1 MEKPLL
7 VSFLEDSK
15 TSLEEKF
22 KGKIG
27 ALTVVRAGSHFE
39 LTEDEACEKIKDA
52 TVAVV
57 FPGSLFLSKKIL
69 ESASRLKLI
78 QTFGVGYD
86 NIDLK
91 TATELGIPVANNPGF
106 NANSVAEH
114 TIMLILMTLKNVLD
128 TNRKSL
134 EGTMT
139 IPDRRLYQP
148 LEFKDRTLGIIGLGD
163 IGREVARLAI
173 AFGARVLYYKRI
185 RLSEPLEK
193 KLDVEYRSFEKLL
206 AESDIVS
213 VHVPLNE
220 DTRGLIGERE
230 IGLMKDGAILIN
242 TAREHIVDE
251 EALAEA
257 LSVGKL
263 SGAGID
269 TVKMTVEKGVFV
281 FNSPLPYLDKVVFTP
296 HTAGASREA
305 LIRADTRWVNN
316 VCRLLNGEKPLH
328 IVNYV

>member
-1 MEKPLL
+1 LEKPKL

-22 KGKIG
+22 NGKTGPLAI
-27 ALTVVRAGSHFE
+27 VRAGPHFE
-39 LTEDEACEKIKDA
+39 ITEHEACEKIRDA

-69 ESASRLKLI
+69 ESASKLKLI
-78 QTFGVGYD
+78 QTYGVGYD
-86 NIDLK
+86 NIDLD
-91 TATELGIPVANNPGF
+91 TATKLGIPVANNPGF

-114 TIMLILMTLKNVLD
+114 TIMLILMTLKNILNF
-128 TNRKSL
+128 NRKSL
-134 EGTMT
+134 KGTLT

-173 AFGARVLYYKRI
+173 AFGAKVLYYKRK
-185 RLSEPLEK
+185 RLSKPQEN
-193 KLDVEYRSFEKLL
+193 KLNVEYLPFEKLL

-213 VHVPLNE
+213 VHVPLTE

-230 IGLMKDGAILIN
+230 IGLMKDGALLIN

-251 EALAEA
+251 EALAKA
-257 LSVGKL
+257 LKVGKL

-269 TVKMTVEKGVFV
+269 TVSMTVKDGVFV
-281 FNSPLPYLDKVVFTP
+281 FDSPLPSMEKVVFTP

-316 VCRLLNGEKPLH
+316 VCRLLNGGKPLH
-328 IVNYV
+328 IVNDV

>member
-1 MEKPLL
+1 MEKPKL

-22 KGKIG
+22 NGKTGPLAI
-27 ALTVVRAGSHFE
+27 VRAGSHFE
-39 LTEDEACEKIKDA
+39 ITEDEACEKIRDA

-78 QTFGVGYD
+78 QTYGVGYD
-86 NIDLK
+86 NIDLDTTTK
-91 TATELGIPVANNPGF
+91 LGIPVANNPGF

-114 TIMLILMTLKNVLD
+114 TIMLILMTLKNILNF
-128 TNRKSL
+128 NRKSL
-134 EGTMT
+134 EGTLT

-173 AFGARVLYYKRI
+173 AFGAKVLYYKRN
-185 RLSEPLEK
+185 RLSKPQENKLNLEY
-193 KLDVEYRSFEKLL
+193 LPFEKLL

-213 VHVPLNE
+213 VHVPLTE
-220 DTRGLIGERE
+220 GTRGLIGERE

-257 LSVGKL
+257 LKVGKL

-269 TVKMTVEKGVFV
+269 TVSMTVEDGVFV
-281 FNSPLPYLDKVVFTP
+281 FDSPLPSMDKVVFTP

-305 LIRADTRWVNN
+305 LIRADTRWVKN
-316 VCRLLNGEKPLH
+316 VCRLLNGGKPLH
-328 IVNYV
+328 IVNDV

>member
-1 MEKPLL
+1 LEKPKL
-7 VSFLEDSK
+7 VSFLNDSK
-15 TSLEEKF
+15 KTLEEKF
-22 KGKIG
+22 KGKTG
-27 ALTVVRAGSHFE
+27 PLTIARAGSHFE
-39 LTEDEACEKIKDA
+39 ITEDEACEKIKEA

-86 NIDLK
+86 NIDLN
-91 TATELGIPVANNPGF
+91 TATKLGIPVANNPGF

-114 TIMLILMTLKNVLD
+114 TIMFILMTLKNVLN

-134 EGTMT
+134 EGTLT

-163 IGREVARLAI
+163 IGKEVARLAV
-173 AFGARVLYYKRI
+173 AFGAKVLYYKRN
-185 RLSEPLEK
+185 RLSEPQEN
-193 KLDVEYRSFEKLL
+193 KLNVEYRPFEKLL
-206 AESDIVS
+206 AVSDIVS
-213 VHVPLNE
+213 VHVPLTE

-257 LSVGKL
+257 LKVGKL

-269 TVKMTVEKGVFV
+269 TVSMTVEDGAFV
-281 FNSPLPYLDKVVFTP
+281 FDSPLPSMEKVVFTP

-328 IVNYV
+328 IVNDV